1 MDEMNA
7 LVKDAIAFV
16 RYFGYPIAQ
25 SAPHIYL
32 SALPFAPSPSV
43 ISKLYTPR
51 FSTLRLVRGRLTKW
65 PALEMTIPVRRIVRC
80 VAWSRNGEY
89 IAGGVYNNVYV
100 WSTST
105 GMHVSGPFHVD
116 GIVASITFSHDG
128 QWLASGL

>member
-1 MDEMNA
+1 MKEMDA

-43 ISKLYTPR
+43 ISKLYMPR

-65 PALEMTIPVRRIVRC
+65 PALEMTIFVETGVYGVNS
-80 VAWSRNGEY
+80 VAWSRGGEY
-89 IAGGVYNNVYV
+89 IAAGVYKEIYV

-105 GMHVSGPFHVD
+105 GMHVSG
-116 GIVASITFSHDG
+116 
-128 QWLASGL
+128 